1 MNMRPLVELGW
12 DYRGSSGKK
21 KILLKVPKL
30 SVKDD
35 ISEVLVS
42 RTGNGSDWNDG
53 IIHINTLEWQKSY
66 GHSTV
71 TVLSPSSLIHS
82 GLFLLCFHHR
92 SSSRN
97 TRQHQTLSIHPG
109 KTRQTPADWLWV
121 SVCRCGGP
129 ILNLGPNQLWSGGAI
144 KESKAWRQFS
154 SHYCDRV
161 APAQRFWS
169 AAGAAPAIGVFESP
183 WLL

>member
-1 MNMRPLVELGW
+1 MAI
-12 DYRGSSGKK
+12 S
-21 KILLKVPKL
+21 PKL

-35 ISEVLVS
+35 ISEVS

-97 TRQHQTLSIHPG
+97 TRRHHTLSIHPG
-109 KTRQTPADWLWV
+109 KTRQTPAGWLWV
-121 SVCRCGGP
+121 W
-129 ILNLGPNQLWSGGAI
+129 NLGPDQLWSGGAI
-144 KESKAWRQFS
+144 KESRAWRQFS
-154 SHYCDRV
+154 GHYCDHG
-161 APAQRFWS
+161 AP
-169 AAGAAPAIGVFESP
+169 GGVSDPLPLGRLNPPGYFNTHG
-183 WLL
+183 